1 MTAEGGV
8 DPTLANKCLDLCQAL
23 LCQGMPFT
31 ISISMGSFNLSLD
44 TRKESKDSGLM
55 ARKKPSPSTLR
66 RNARRRQDF
75 LKRKEDS
82 AKEPVVMEEPVNMEG
97 WCSELVDKGSESRS
111 VTVRLKKKPPKI
123 TQLDGHLEEVSS
135 DAQVQT
141 EETKTST
148 KAVQTIRTA
157 AVLGFSGVSQ
167 TNTPRLPEH
176 RPYGWHIGPYVPPHR
191 S

>member
-1 MTAEGGV
+1 MTAVGGV

-31 ISISMGSFNLSLD
+31 ISISVGSFNLSLD
-44 TRKESKDSGLM
+44 TRKESKDSGPR

-82 AKEPVVMEEPVNMEG
+82 VKEPEPVVMEEPVDMES
-97 WCSELVDKGSESRS
+97 WSSELVDSESRS
-111 VTVRLKKKPPKI
+111 VTVRLKKKPSKI
-123 TQLDGHLEEVSS
+123 TQLDGHLEEVFS
-135 DAQVQT
+135 DAKVQT
-141 EETKTST
+141 EETQTST
-148 KAVQTIRTA
+148 KAVQTISTA

-176 RPYGWHIGPYVPPHR
+176 KPYGWHIGPYVPPHR